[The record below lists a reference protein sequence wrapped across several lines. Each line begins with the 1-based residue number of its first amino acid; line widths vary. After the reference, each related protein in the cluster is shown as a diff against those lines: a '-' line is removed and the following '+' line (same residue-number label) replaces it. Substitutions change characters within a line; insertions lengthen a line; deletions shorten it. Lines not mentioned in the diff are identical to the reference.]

1 MSKQSKKK
9 SPAKLVGLA
18 LLIYL
23 LLFGGIYLYMSG
35 NLGKVL
41 SVFQAN
47 EQQSS
52 EESSEKPSDKPSK
65 KPSTSKADETVQY
78 PIEEQIHMDDGKS
91 DEVLDAEVD
100 YLIQLFFED
109 EEQTVMNFEADEHL
123 LGWID
128 LKRYQIEDD
137 ELRREVERKALDL
150 QVLYGTVDIYH
161 RYLNEPRM
169 VEYLDDKRFESYE
182 KDLEFLAERNEA
194 YANIAKAELKKLK
207 EVYEEHTK

>member
-1 MSKQSKKK
+1 MSKQSKNK

-52 EESSEKPSDKPSK
+52 EESSEKRSDKPSK
-65 KPSTSKADETVQY
+65 KPSTSKVDETVQY

-150 QVLYGTVDIYH
+150 QVLYGTIDIYH

-169 VEYLDDKRFESYE
+169 IEYLDDKRFESYE
-182 KDLEFLAERNEA
+182 RDLEFLAERNEA

>member
-35 NLGKVL
+35 NLGNVL

-150 QVLYGTVDIYH
+150 QVLYGTIDIYH

-182 KDLEFLAERNEA
+182 RDLEFLAERNEA

-207 EVYEEHTK
+207 DVYEEHTK

>member
-52 EESSEKPSDKPSK
+52 EESSGKPSDKPSK

-150 QVLYGTVDIYH
+150 QVLYGTIDIYH

-182 KDLEFLAERNEA
+182 RDLEFLAERNEA

-207 EVYEEHTK
+207 DVYEEHTK